1 MDTLSWEINLSELSR
16 IPSEKRVYLGF
27 FFPFIVDPFSDWS
40 KYGGKQL

>member
-16 IPSEKRVYLGF
+16 IPSEKGSIWDF